1 MAKFYQDH
9 DRITTLVFMVEGGA
23 VFMALKGD
31 RKDPWEFVDIPAAD
45 VEEMYRP
52 IKYSKSNHPF
62 MEH

>member
-1 MAKFYQDH
+1 MAKFYQDY
-9 DRITTLVFMVEGGA
+9 DRINALVFMIEGDT

-31 RKDPWEFVDIPAAD
+31 RKDSWEPVSVSVADI
-45 VEEMYRP
+45 EEWYRP